1 MHCFTHQDN
10 VAVAS
15 CKHCGKGL
23 CANCAV
29 DLGHGVACHG
39 HEQEIED
46 VRAMMLRANSTHT
59 TNTRYKYS
67 SPLFFFALG
76 AIFLI
81 YGFMN
86 PGRTS
91 TFTMILGGAFLV
103 YSVVVFAAVR
113 RAFGESQ
120 TPRA

>member
-1 MHCFTHQDN
+1 
-10 VAVAS
+10 
-15 CKHCGKGL
+15 
-23 CANCAV
+23 
-29 DLGHGVACHG
+29 
-39 HEQEIED
+39 
-46 VRAMMLRANSTHT
+46 MMLRANATHT

-91 TFTMILGGAFLV
+91 TFTMILGGALLV
-103 YSVVVFAAVR
+103 YSVVVFFAVR

-120 TPRA
+120 APRA